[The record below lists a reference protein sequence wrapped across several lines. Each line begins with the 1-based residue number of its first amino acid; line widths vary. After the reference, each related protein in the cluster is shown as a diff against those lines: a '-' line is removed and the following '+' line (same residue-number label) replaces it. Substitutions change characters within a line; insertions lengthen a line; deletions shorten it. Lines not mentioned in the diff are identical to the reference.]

1 VSRGLRQ
8 RPGRAR
14 ARGSWLLG
22 AVLLLA
28 SLPAGA
34 SREQDLALVRRAI
47 EDSRERVEAYERE
60 QRGVLEAIE
69 AIDRSAEILERE
81 VAEVG
86 RQAAQA
92 SREHASLEAEAAEH
106 ARKLEAT
113 RRALSNRAVAL
124 YRAGELGSLQL
135 LFSADGI
142 REFLARVQLLRR
154 LVGRDAELLARHRAA
169 AEGLAQ
175 AREAAREAA
184 GRLADLSR
192 ELLERS
198 EELEAEQRA
207 KRGLVSR
214 LHADRARE
222 RAALAELE
230 TAARALETTLSGLG
244 SEADGAPAPEGPP
257 FVALRHRLDPPV
269 DAPIARGFGRVVDR
283 EFRTQTFRSG
293 VVFEAAEGLPV
304 HAVAAG
310 RVRYAGW
317 FRGYGRLV
325 ILDHGSG
332 YYTVSGHLG
341 ELRVGVG
348 DPVERG
354 AQVGTVGDSGSL
366 SGPRLY
372 FEIRRGAE
380 ALDPTEWLA
389 ELRRG

>member
-1 VSRGLRQ
+1 MR
-8 RPGRAR
+8 RPGGRAR
-14 ARGSWLLG
+14 AAWPLGLGAALLLG
-22 AVLLLA
+22 AP
-28 SLPAGA
+28 PAGA
-34 SREQDLALVRRAI
+34 SREQDLAVVRRAI
-47 EDSRERVEAYERE
+47 EESRERVAAYERE
-60 QRGVLEAIE
+60 QRGMLDALEAIE
-69 AIDRSAEILERE
+69 HSAQLLERE

-92 SREHASLEAEAAEH
+92 RREHERLETDAQEQ
-106 ARKLEAT
+106 ARRLDAT
-113 RRALSNRAVAL
+113 RRALSSRAVAL

-135 LFSADGI
+135 LFSANGLRD
-142 REFLARVQLLRR
+142 FLARVQLLRR
-154 LVGRDAELLARHRAA
+154 LVARDSQLLVRHRADA
-169 AEGLAQ
+169 LALAQ
-175 AREAAREAA
+175 AREAARDAA
-184 GRLADLSR
+184 GRLAELSR
-192 ELLERS
+192 ELSERS
-198 EELEAEQRA
+198 RELDAEQRA
-207 KRGLVSR
+207 KRGIVSR

-222 RAALAELE
+222 RSALAELE

-244 SEADGAPAPEGPP
+244 SDADGAPPPEGTP
-257 FVALRHRLDPPV
+257 FVALRRRLAAPV
-269 DAPIARGFGRVVDR
+269 DAPIARGFGKVVDR
-283 EFRTQTFRSG
+283 EFRTQTFLSG
-293 VVFEAAEGLPV
+293 VVFDAQAGLPV
-304 HAVAAG
+304 RAVAAG

-348 DPVERG
+348 DPVESG
-354 AQVGTVGDSGSL
+354 AQIGTVGDSGSL

>member
-1 VSRGLRQ
+1 M
-8 RPGRAR
+8 A
-14 ARGSWLLG
+14 
-22 AVLLLA
+22 LLLA
-28 SLPAGA
+28 SPPAHA
-34 SREQDLALVRRAI
+34 SREENLALVRRAI
-47 EDSRERVEAYERE
+47 EESRERVESYERE
-60 QRGVLEAIE
+60 QRGLLEALE
-69 AIDRSAEILERE
+69 AIDRSAQLLERE
-81 VAEVG
+81 VGQVG

-92 SREHASLEAEAAEH
+92 RREHASLEDQAAEH
-106 ARKLEAT
+106 TRKLEAT

-135 LFSADGI
+135 LFAADGI
-142 REFLARVQLLRR
+142 REFLTRVQLLRR
-154 LVGRDAELLARHRAA
+154 LIGRDAELLARHRASVEA
-169 AEGLAQ
+169 LAQ
-175 AREAAREAA
+175 AREAARVAA
-184 GRLADLSR
+184 GRLSDLSR
-192 ELLERS
+192 ELSERS
-198 EELEAEQRA
+198 QELEAEQRK
-207 KRGLVSR
+207 KRGIVSR
-214 LHADRARE
+214 LYADRARE

-230 TAARALETTLSGLG
+230 TAGRALETTLSGLG
-244 SEADGAPAPEGPP
+244 SEADGESAPEGPP
-257 FVALRHRLDPPV
+257 FAALRHRLDPPV
-269 DAPIARGFGRVVDR
+269 DAPIARGFGRVVDS

-293 VVFEAAEGLPV
+293 VVFDAAAGLSV

-354 AQVGTVGDSGSL
+354 AQIGTVGDSGSL
-366 SGPRLY
+366 SGPSLY